1 MKKIV
6 VFVVLSMLLCAC
18 SKSEDSYQE
27 PISWKT
33 GMFIS
38 KVSGQSS
45 LMITFTHKSKL
56 VEEVRFCSEW
66 TIQTRSRTYTTI
78 LKDSDFIWANEE
90 KKLEGIFKIPLQLNE
105 YQGAHVKWLSGEAKI
120 GGRWRMINFN

>member
-1 MKKIV
+1 
-6 VFVVLSMLLCAC
+6 
-18 SKSEDSYQE
+18 
-27 PISWKT
+27 
-33 GMFIS
+33 
-38 KVSGQSS
+38 
-45 LMITFTHKSKL
+45 MITFTHKSKL
-56 VEEVRFCSEW
+56 IEEVRFCSEW

>member
-6 VFVVLSMLLCAC
+6 VFVVLSVLLFAC
-18 SKSEDSYQE
+18 SKSDDSYQE
-27 PISWKT
+27 PVSWKN

-56 VEEVRFCSEW
+56 VEEVRFSSEW

-105 YQGAHVKWLSGEAKI
+105 YQGAHVKWLAGEAKI